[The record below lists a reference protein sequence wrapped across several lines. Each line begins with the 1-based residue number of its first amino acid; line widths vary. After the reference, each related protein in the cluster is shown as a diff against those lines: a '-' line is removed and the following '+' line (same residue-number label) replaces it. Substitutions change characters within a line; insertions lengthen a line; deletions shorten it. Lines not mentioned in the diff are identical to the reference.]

1 MNRISGDLVLRKALR
16 SQLRMSSASTEDLPS
31 HVSINNTSVTSQS
44 ALRSIISVATSMDQQ
59 SVAVDIRLV
68 DK

>member
-1 MNRISGDLVLRKALR
+1 MNRISGDLVLRKALH

-44 ALRSIISVATSMDQQ
+44 ALRSSISVATSMDQQ
-59 SVAVDIRLV
+59 SVAVDIQLV